1 MDDVQHVG
9 SRYQPDLFAMTHRQ
23 MVDST
28 WHPSLI
34 MALLALLPLAA
45 GCSVFSAEEESGGN
59 APLEPLSYESLAQS
73 AVPIETI
80 DQGAYGGDLVKG
92 VRRVIRDDET
102 FAMFWASLHGERGP
116 TRPDVDF
123 SEHMV
128 LAVVLGE
135 RPTGGYQA
143 EIASITRNTN
153 PTLVRAF
160 VTEIVPGADCA
171 VTQATTVPY
180 HIVRVDAVDLDPDQI
195 VFPDNGTQTRSC
207 DS

>member
-1 MDDVQHVG
+1 
-9 SRYQPDLFAMTHRQ
+9 
-23 MVDST
+23 MV
-28 WHPSLI
+28 
-34 MALLALLPLAA
+34 ALLALLPLAA

-59 APLEPLSYESLAQS
+59 APLGPLSHESLSQS
-73 AVPIETI
+73 TVSPGTI
-80 DQGAYGGDLVKG
+80 DQGAYGGDLLKG

-102 FAMFWASLHGERGP
+102 FATFWTSLHGESGP

-123 SEHMV
+123 SEQMV

-143 EIASITRNTN
+143 EIANVTRNTN
-153 PTLVRAF
+153 PTLIRAF
-160 VTEIVPGADCA
+160 VTEIVPGNDCT
-171 VTQATTVPY
+171 VTQAITVPY
-180 HIVRVDAVDLDPDQI
+180 HIVKMDAVDVDADQI